1 MTSLSNVGLFDL
13 PNEILL
19 IIFKQL
25 NNMDVLYSLF
35 GIGNQ
40 RFNIFLQ
47 EYLGQTL
54 NFAHKTMID
63 GVVQIDE
70 SIFHRFCIE
79 ILPKMNHCV
88 RSLIVE
94 SDSMGRVLLAGDYPN
109 LTQLQIYNFTE
120 PVIFSYFTS
129 H

>member
-1 MTSLSNVGLFDL
+1 
-13 PNEILL
+13 
-19 IIFKQL
+19 
-25 NNMDVLYSLF
+25 
-35 GIGNQ
+35 
-40 RFNIFLQ
+40 
-47 EYLGQTL
+47 
-54 NFAHKTMID
+54 MID